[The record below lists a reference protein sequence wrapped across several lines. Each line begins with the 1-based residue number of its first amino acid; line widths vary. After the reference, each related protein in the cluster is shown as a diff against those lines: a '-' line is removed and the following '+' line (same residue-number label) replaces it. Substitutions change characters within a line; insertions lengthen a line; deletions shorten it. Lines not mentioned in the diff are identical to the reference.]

1 MKQKSLLSLLF
12 LLLSFGL
19 QLRAERIK
27 STAEIF
33 DSPYASQPVAWLD
46 RGAEVWIEETS
57 DNKSR
62 IKIYTKVWVKRKDMT
77 RSTAKANAVLH
88 DIDGNVIGGIYLPQ
102 STIHDT
108 SSSFSSHV
116 LIFRGY
122 IFKDRIDPK
131 SIPEPE
137 LIKILDPKKSKV
149 DTSDMNAFIKSF
161 KFKQTQDTLGF
172 AIYEMKGKDG
182 PRMSLAFRDNRLVAV
197 IPTNGFKP
205 QYFEAELHQASLHV
219 VYLEKLNPEEETLFV
234 DLFNP
239 R

>member
-1 MKQKSLLSLLF
+1 MKQKFLLLF
-12 LLLSFGL
+12 LLLAGFDF
-19 QLRAERIK
+19 QVKAERVK

-33 DSPYASQPVAWLD
+33 DTPYASQPVAWLD
-46 RGAEVWIEETS
+46 RGAEVWIDGIS
-57 DNKSR
+57 DNNSR

-108 SSSFSSHV
+108 SSPFSSHV

-122 IFKDRIDPK
+122 IFKDRIDAK

-149 DTSDMNAFIKSF
+149 DTSDMNAFIKNF
-161 KFKQTQDTLGF
+161 RFKQTQDTLGF
-172 AIYEMKGKDG
+172 AIYEMSGKDG
-182 PRMSLAFRDNRLVAV
+182 PRMGLAFRDNRLVAV

-205 QYFEAELHQASLHV
+205 KFFEAELHQASLHV
-219 VYLEKLNPEEETLFV
+219 VYLEKLSPEEESLFV

>member
-1 MKQKSLLSLLF
+1 MKQKFLFLF
-12 LLLSFGL
+12 LLVAGFALGV
-19 QLRAERIK
+19 QAERIN

-33 DSPYASQPVAWLD
+33 DTPYASQPVAWLD
-46 RGAEVWIEETS
+46 RGAEVWIDGTS
-57 DNKSR
+57 SNKSR

-108 SSSFSSHV
+108 TSSFSTHV

-149 DTSDMNAFIKSF
+149 DTSDMNGFIKSF
-161 KFKQTQDTLGF
+161 KFRQTQDTLGF
-172 AIYEMKGKDG
+172 TFHEMAGKDG
-182 PRMSLAFRDNRLVAV
+182 PRMGLAFKENRLVAV

-205 QYFEAELHQASLHV
+205 KYFEAELHQASLHV
-219 VYLEKLNPEEETLFV
+219 VYLEKLSPEEETLFV
-234 DLFNP
+234 DLFSP